1 MDIGNWS
8 WAIGGLASL
17 LVSLGLVLTKHHHG
31 HFSMDST
38 IGIQKMHDDPTPRVG
53 GVAIGV
59 GLALPLLWLSEAVAT
74 LWMPVLLAACPAF
87 IMGLWEDVTKRVPV
101 STRLLATMAAGVLG
115 WWFTGV
121 ALNRVDVP
129 GVDQL
134 FHFVPVAVLFT
145 AFAVSG
151 AANAV
156 NIVDGFNGLSG
167 GAVILAV
174 GALGLIAGQAG
185 DTAVQ
190 QMCWLVC
197 AATLGFLVV
206 NFPFGKIFLGDGG
219 AYTLGFVMGWIAVL
233 IPYRN
238 SGISVWA
245 TLLACAYPILET
257 LFSIIRRRRR
267 SHSPGAADR
276 LHMHSLVRRRIV
288 AHVWPEASPLG
299 QNSLTGAVMWIAAA
313 IPAVLAVQW
322 PSNPMVLAICFGL
335 CALIYSALYARL
347 TQFRWCISPA
357 TLTLRSRVA

>member
-1 MDIGNWS
+1 
-8 WAIGGLASL
+8 
-17 LVSLGLVLTKHHHG
+17 
-31 HFSMDST
+31 MDST

-167 GAVILAV
+167 GGSDSCSRRTRADRGPSRRYCCSTNVLACV
-174 GALGLIAGQAG
+174 CRNFGFPGRQLSLWKDLSRRWRCLHLGVCDGVDCGAHSLSELGH
-185 DTAVQ
+185 
-190 QMCWLVC
+190 
-197 AATLGFLVV
+197 
-206 NFPFGKIFLGDGG
+206 FGLGD
-219 AYTLGFVMGWIAVL
+219 
-233 IPYRN
+233 
-238 SGISVWA
+238 
-245 TLLACAYPILET
+245 LAGLCL
-257 LFSIIRRRRR
+257 
-267 SHSPGAADR
+267 SHSRD
-276 LHMHSLVRRRIV
+276 
-288 AHVWPEASPLG
+288 
-299 QNSLTGAVMWIAAA
+299 AV
-313 IPAVLAVQW
+313 
-322 PSNPMVLAICFGL
+322 
-335 CALIYSALYARL
+335 
-347 TQFRWCISPA
+347 
-357 TLTLRSRVA
+357 